1 MAADLSQIPSVIA
14 KARQVQKQWA
24 KLSFDQRKRY
34 IKKMRAYIVK
44 NADSMVELL
53 CQDTGKARIDALA
66 DEVLSCAFACKWY
79 ADNAERVL
87 KPRKLKNSIPVMF
100 HKHNVIVRPPLGL
113 VGIISPWNYPLAIPF
128 GEIIMGLM
136 AGNALLVK
144 TSYEVTPHVGS
155 LIEEILR
162 SAQIP
167 EDLVTIVEAP
177 GAEFADALFA
187 NNIDKI
193 FFTGSVRVG
202 KELMRKASAT
212 LTPLSLELGGKDPML
227 VLEDA
232 DLERA
237 TNGAAWGGYQNAG
250 QTCAGIERIYVHE
263 KVYEPFIE
271 LLAKKTK
278 ALRHGHNGDVNTD
291 IGALTTEQQL
301 KTVQNHVDDAVKNGA
316 KILAQSFPQN
326 AENGRYFPASLLTEV
341 DHSMTIMKEETFG
354 PVLCVMKVRDNEE
367 AIAKANDSQYALTSS
382 VWSRDLNKA
391 RQVAERLESGV
402 TTINDHI
409 ITHAFSETPW
419 GGWKNSGIGRT
430 HGAIGLEEM
439 THCKVVN
446 WDSLASKRSLFW
458 YPFDQATYNGLK
470 AALQVSFPQNPL
482 DMLVGLGKLIPFAS
496 QKMFTKWNL
505 HKKVIGKESSK
516 GKLR

>member
-1 MAADLSQIPSVIA
+1 MAVDLSQIPSVIA
-14 KARQVQKQWA
+14 NARQAQKKWA
-24 KLSFDQRKRY
+24 KLSFDQRKTY

-44 NADSMVELL
+44 NADSMVEVL

-66 DEVLSCAFACKWY
+66 DEVLSCAFACRWY
-79 ADNAERVL
+79 ANNAKKVL
-87 KPRKLKNSIPVMF
+87 RPRKLKNSIPIMF
-100 HKHNVIVRPPLGL
+100 HKNNVIIRPALGL

-128 GEIIMGLM
+128 GEIVMGLM

-144 TSYEVTPHVGS
+144 TSYEVTPRVGK
-155 LIEEILR
+155 LIEEIIR
-162 SAQIP
+162 SVKLP
-167 EDLVTIVEAP
+167 ESLVTIVEAP

-187 NNIDKI
+187 NHIDKI

-232 DLERA
+232 DLEQA

-278 ALRHGHNGDVNTD
+278 ALTHGHYSDINTE
-291 IGALTTEQQL
+291 IGALSTEQQL
-301 KTVQNHVDDAVKNGA
+301 KTVQNHVEEAVKSGA
-316 KILAQSFPQN
+316 RILAQSLPKN
-326 AENGRYFPASLLTEV
+326 VDKGRYFPATLLTEV

-354 PVLCVMKVRDNEE
+354 PVLCVMKVRDDEE

-382 VWSRDLNKA
+382 VWSRDLDKA
-391 RQVAERLESGV
+391 KELAKRLESGV

-439 THCKVVN
+439 THCKVIN

-458 YPFDQATYNGLK
+458 YPFDQETYDGLK
-470 AALQVSFPQNPL
+470 TALQVSFPQNPL
-482 DMLVGLGKLIPFAS
+482 DMLVGLAKLIPFAS
-496 QKMFTKWNL
+496 QKMFSAWNL
-505 HKKVIGKESSK
+505 NKNRKVGD
-516 GKLR
+516 